1 MDESKYY
8 TPEIEEFHVG
18 FECEFLGEGRTD
30 WISVVIDWANMN
42 FISFYENAVKG
53 KYRVKYLDREDI
65 EGLGWRNVT
74 EDDLGVYAHKE
85 IIWRSDKSKAGL
97 IYVPKTNW
105 LCVTK
110 TDLLNKSGGT
120 VFAGV
125 VKNKSE
131 LKKLMK
137 MLGI

>member
-1 MDESKYY
+1 
-8 TPEIEEFHVG
+8 
-18 FECEFLGEGRTD
+18 
-30 WISVVIDWANMN
+30 MN

-85 IIWRSDKSKAGL
+85 VIWRSDKSKAGL

-110 TDLLNKSGGT
+110 TDLLNKSYTSSKSNFSKFKYFNKFINSYSKKFGT
-120 VFAGV
+120 
-125 VKNKSE
+125 S
-131 LKKLMK
+131 L
-137 MLGI
+137 